1 LTSTPAPPPA
11 AEGVAEPDARLWGQA
26 LAQRRSRTS
35 VPKRRGWLVRRMLVL
50 ADVVGLTVAF
60 ALAQWLW
67 PSEPGAWARSTELLF
82 FVVLLPV
89 WVVLAD
95 LHGLYKRDEERTDH
109 STADDLVGVFQL
121 VTLGSWVFFA
131 AAWLSGLAEPPV
143 GRIILFGALAVTS
156 VTLAR
161 AAARSICRRRVTYL
175 QNTVIVGAGSVG
187 QQIAHKFLQ
196 HGEYGINLVGF
207 VDAAP
212 RERLPGLNAVPLLG
226 TPDQLP
232 AIVRR
237 FGVERVV
244 IAFSSEPAESSVALV
259 RSVKDLDVQVDI
271 VPRFFEVLTPAAPI
285 FTVEGLPLVGL
296 PPLRLSQRARLL
308 KRALDVAGSAT
319 ALVLLAPLFAVLGL
333 LIKLDTPGPVFFR
346 QPRVGT
352 RGGTFRIYKFR
363 TMGIDADARKAEFAH
378 LNRHAQAGGDPRM
391 FKIDNDP
398 RVTRT
403 GRFLRKYSLDELPQ
417 LINVLKGEMSLV
429 GPRPLIAEEAQF
441 VRDWGRKRLDLK
453 PGITGLWQ
461 VHGRSAIPFDEMVRL
476 DYLYVTT
483 WSLWNDVLLLLRTV
497 AVVARGAHD

>member
-1 LTSTPAPPPA
+1 MTATPATTSTDSIG
-11 AEGVAEPDARLWGQA
+11 EHESLLWGRSV
-26 LAQRRSRTS
+26 AQRRSLTS
-35 VPKRRGWLVRRMLVL
+35 RPKRRGWLVRRMLVL
-50 ADVVGLTVAF
+50 ADVIGLIVAF
-60 ALAQWLW
+60 ALSQWIWPAQ
-67 PSEPGAWARSTELLF
+67 PGAWARSTELLF
-82 FVVLLPV
+82 FVLLLPV

-95 LHGLYKRDEERTDH
+95 LHGLYRRDEERTDH

-121 VTLGSWVFFA
+121 VSVGSWVFVA
-131 AAWLSGLAEPPV
+131 GGWVTGLAEPPV
-143 GRIILFGALAVTS
+143 GRIILFWALAITT

-161 AAARSICRRRVTYL
+161 AAARAVCRRRVTYL
-175 QNTVIVGAGSVG
+175 QNTVIVGAGTVG
-187 QQIAHKFLQ
+187 QQIAHKFL
-196 HGEYGINLVGF
+196 HHREYGINLVGF
-207 VDAAP
+207 VDGSP
-212 RERLPGLNAVPLLG
+212 RERVPALSAVPLLG
-226 TPDQLP
+226 APEQL
-232 AIVRR
+232 ATIVRR

-244 IAFSSEPAESSVALV
+244 IAFSSDTSESTIGLV

-271 VPRFFEVLTPAAPI
+271 VPRLFEILTPAAPI

-296 PPLRLSQRARLL
+296 PPLRLSRRARVL
-308 KRALDVAGSAT
+308 KRALDTVASAA
-319 ALVLLAPLFAVLGL
+319 ALVLLAPLFAVVAV
-333 LIKLDTPGPVFFR
+333 LIKLDTPGAVFFR

-352 RGGTFRIYKFR
+352 RGGAFRIYKFR
-363 TMGIDADARKAEFAH
+363 TMGVDADARKAEYAH

-391 FKIDNDP
+391 FKIDDDP

-461 VHGRSAIPFDEMVRL
+461 VHGRSAIPFEEMVRL